1 MVESLM
7 AIKGEQLQ
15 IRTTTAQKAAL
26 KRAAAAAGLDV
37 SSYVLSRALPSRE
50 GQFEAIVQDLA
61 DATDHRFALAAL
73 NDLLT
78 ACPPVT
84 FAATC
89 ELTPRGVRAF
99 HALTAFLQNYVA
111 AMIEQAAHLK
121 AVAPP
126 DWTREVAP
134 LPQPWFAST
143 LRSLR
148 QHLLVAAP
156 VAFKRRNLFVD
167 ATIGDRA

>member
-1 MVESLM
+1 MPT
-7 AIKGEQLQ
+7 KGEQLQ
-15 IRTTTAQKAAL
+15 IRTTTQQKATL
-26 KRAAAAAGLDV
+26 KRAATAAGLDV
-37 SSYVLSRALPSRE
+37 SSYVLSRALPSRD
-50 GQFEAIVQDLA
+50 GQFEEIVQTLA

-99 HALTAFLQNYVA
+99 NALTPFLQNYIA
-111 AMIEQAAHLK
+111 AMIEQSAHVK
-121 AVAPP
+121 
-126 DWTREVAP
+126 EVTLSAWVSEVLP

-148 QHLLVAAP
+148 QHLLFAAP

>member
-1 MVESLM
+1 M
-7 AIKGEQLQ
+7 ATKGEQLQ

-26 KRAAAAAGLDV
+26 KRAATAAGLDV
-37 SSYVLSRALPSRE
+37 SSYVLSRALPSRDGRLE
-50 GQFEAIVQDLA
+50 EIVHTLA
-61 DATDHRFALAAL
+61 DATDHRPTLAAL

-78 ACPPVT
+78 ACPPVA

-89 ELTPRGVRAF
+89 ELTPRGVRSF
-99 HALTAFLQNYVA
+99 TALTPFLQNYIA
-111 AMIEQAAHLK
+111 AMIEQAAQLK

-126 DWTREVAP
+126 DWTREVAA